1 MTALVDAGVLY
12 ALVDSA
18 DPSHRQAV
26 AALESEPEAVIVPL
40 VVLPEVC
47 YLIGSRI
54 GSAEEVAFIRYLG
67 DSDWRLEP
75 LAEAD
80 VDRVVALMAEHGSS
94 GLGFVP
100 AAIIATAERMG
111 AARIYTFNR
120 LHFERV
126 RPTHV
131 ERFELRPNGQD

>member
-1 MTALVDAGVLY
+1 MTAIVDAGVLY

-18 DPSHRQAV
+18 DPSHSRAV
-26 AALESEPEAVIVPL
+26 RAIESEPEAIVVPL

-54 GSAEEVAFIRYLG
+54 GWAEEMSFLRYLA

-75 LAEAD
+75 LVDAD
-80 VDRVVALMAEHGSS
+80 VERVVGLMGEHGST

-100 AAIIATAERMG
+100 EAMIATAERMG

-120 LHFERV
+120 QHFDRV

-131 ERFELRPNGQD
+131 DRFELRPNGD

>member
-1 MTALVDAGVLY
+1 MTAIVDAGVLY

-18 DPSHRQAV
+18 DPSHSRAV
-26 AALESEPEAVIVPL
+26 RAIESEPEAIVVPL

-54 GSAEEVAFIRYLG
+54 GWAEEMSFLRYLA

-75 LAEAD
+75 LVDAD
-80 VDRVVALMAEHGSS
+80 VERVV
-94 GLGFVP
+94 
-100 AAIIATAERMG
+100 
-111 AARIYTFNR
+111 NR
-120 LHFERV
+120 QHFDRV

-131 ERFELRPNGQD
+131 DRFELRPNGD